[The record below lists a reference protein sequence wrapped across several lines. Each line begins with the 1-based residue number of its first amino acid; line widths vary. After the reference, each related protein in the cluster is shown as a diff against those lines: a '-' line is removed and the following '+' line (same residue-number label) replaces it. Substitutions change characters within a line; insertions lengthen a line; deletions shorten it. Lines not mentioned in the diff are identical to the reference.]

1 MRVLMT
7 SETYLPSIGGAEIHV
22 ENIIKNLRNENY
34 EVKLITNELDPD
46 NKIYDQDVI
55 RVQWNRKNILKI
67 FGLLFR
73 NVKTCDVIHCH
84 YSYRLAML
92 AAIVGKIRRRPVV
105 VVLHGMGILD
115 HRGYSNN
122 IYKLAHNIYRYL
134 SLKLASKVISTSHDL
149 AGFTYKYISPKKVVI
164 ISNGYDHKRFKE
176 DVTVPRE
183 YLEKYKDR
191 KTIMTVRRLV
201 PKNGVHFLVETM
213 PYIIKEIPNIKLL
226 ILGDGRMRPF
236 IEKRIKSLDISN
248 HVEMLGMVDNE
259 FVPQYLKLT
268 DMVIFP
274 STAESSSLACAE
286 AMAMGKKIVASK
298 VGGLVELLGKNEER
312 GRFVKLVEWE
322 DSNYDAPKKL
332 SEDVYKKFAKIIVAY
347 LIDEESNQP
356 ENALNYA
363 RENLSWKAIVE
374 ETSKVYE
381 TLIKNK

>member
-1 MRVLMT
+1 MT

>member
-122 IYKLAHNIYRYL
+122 IYKLVYH
-134 SLKLASKVISTSHDL
+134 
-149 AGFTYKYISPKKVVI
+149 
-164 ISNGYDHKRFKE
+164 
-176 DVTVPRE
+176 
-183 YLEKYKDR
+183 
-191 KTIMTVRRLV
+191 
-201 PKNGVHFLVETM
+201 
-213 PYIIKEIPNIKLL
+213 
-226 ILGDGRMRPF
+226 PF
-236 IEKRIKSLDISN
+236 NFFI
-248 HVEMLGMVDNE
+248 
-259 FVPQYLKLT
+259 
-268 DMVIFP
+268 
-274 STAESSSLACAE
+274 
-286 AMAMGKKIVASK
+286 
-298 VGGLVELLGKNEER
+298 
-312 GRFVKLVEWE
+312 
-322 DSNYDAPKKL
+322 
-332 SEDVYKKFAKIIVAY
+332 
-347 LIDEESNQP
+347 
-356 ENALNYA
+356 
-363 RENLSWKAIVE
+363 
-374 ETSKVYE
+374 
-381 TLIKNK
+381 